1 MLFQIRAKSCKNLPQ
16 SPLKSFQ
23 NPVKILPKPSRSPPR
38 TPQEPSFRTERITN
52 SIFFKFFQF
61 VESPRT
67 PKIESKWQ
75 KIAKKCKKIEV
86 KKTHV
91 FHYNFFLILRCFGL
105 RKRVPNQA
113 FFTLF
118 SKKAKLCKSLQN
130 TAWAHEFSRSAHR
143 KT

>member
-1 MLFQIRAKSCKNLPQ
+1 MLYYCFSKSVQKAAKSPPKPFKILSKPR
-16 SPLKSFQ
+16 Q
-23 NPVKILPKPSRSPPR
+23 NPSKTVPESSQNPPR
-38 TPQEPSFRTERITN
+38 TLLQNRTHYKLD
-52 SIFFKFFQF
+52 FFNFFQF

-75 KIAKKCKKIEV
+75 KIAKKCKKFEV

-130 TAWAHEFSRSAHR
+130 TAWAHEF
-143 KT
+143 